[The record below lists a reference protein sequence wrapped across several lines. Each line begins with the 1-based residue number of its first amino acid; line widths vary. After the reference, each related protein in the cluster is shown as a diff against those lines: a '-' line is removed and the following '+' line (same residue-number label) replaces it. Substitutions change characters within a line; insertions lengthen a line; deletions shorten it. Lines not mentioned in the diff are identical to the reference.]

1 MRYSLLAIVV
11 AVAAGCS
18 KGSKESGGGPQ
29 GGGSAGSS
37 AVGSASGAPVAQD
50 GVEIFVDDVS
60 VAKVSRDQIAKWPRV
75 DSLVP
80 DDMRRLGTWDK
91 LTLKGAGD
99 KPAEVQRP
107 SATYPEGVAALYPGQ
122 DGKPAFG
129 IFDPVELAKKGKPSL
144 EHAAL
149 SEVRIV
155 RSKQARGGDHQ
166 GGGTGEDPMKLVLTI
181 QTAGGEKKLT
191 GEKILALPRESQPGH
206 EETKGWLLTKL
217 LAAAEITKFTKLV
230 LIDAAGTSVSI
241 ERKDFD
247 DKDAVPFIKLNRQ
260 GSLRYR
266 MMTKKGTGW
275 QATGDL
281 RALTTIKVD

>member
-1 MRYSLLAIVV
+1 MHMRYSLLVIVV
-11 AVAAGCS
+11 AAAC
-18 KGSKESGGGPQ
+18 SKESGSVPQ
-29 GGGSAGSS
+29 GGGTGSAG
-37 AVGSASGAPVAQD
+37 VGSASGAPVVAFD
-50 GVEIFVDDVS
+50 GVEIFVDDAS

-91 LTLKGAGD
+91 VYLKGGTD
-99 KPAEVQRP
+99 KVAEIQRP
-107 SATYPEGVAALYPGQ
+107 SATYPEGVAALFPGQ

-129 IFDPVELAKKGKPSL
+129 IFDPVELAKKGKASL
-144 EHAAL
+144 EQVAL
-149 SEVRIV
+149 REVRIV

-206 EETKGWLLTKL
+206 EETKGWPLTKL
-217 LAAAEITKFTKLV
+217 LDAAEVKKFTKLV

-247 DKDAVPFIKLNRQ
+247 DKNVVPFIKLNRQ
-260 GSLRYR
+260 GSLRFR